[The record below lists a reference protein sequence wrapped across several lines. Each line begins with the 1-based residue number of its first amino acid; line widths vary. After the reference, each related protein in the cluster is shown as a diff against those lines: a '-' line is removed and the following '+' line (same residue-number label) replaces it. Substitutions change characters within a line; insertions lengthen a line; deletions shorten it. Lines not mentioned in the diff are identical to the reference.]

1 MIGLKPQL
9 CSWPY
14 QAQQYVN
21 KLTMIKKKNLNVQL
35 RKEFNKALTKWQKCK
50 ELIVWKR
57 INRSERRFKCKKKSM
72 HACMW

>member
-35 RKEFNKALTKWQKCK
+35 RKEFNKALTK
-50 ELIVWKR
+50 
-57 INRSERRFKCKKKSM
+57 
-72 HACMW
+72 